1 MASTD
6 SALLSQTI
14 LSLTESKIRELE
26 KQRNAYEARKTDILQ
41 NSKRSPDIHER
52 IHLLLSAVDELQP
65 ELTQDPA
72 VTNIRRYLQQAQYD
86 SSIPKEKLEG
96 FEKCLVEKLNM
107 RSAKLA
113 MADLYSRLL
122 MEWVDPPVPSD
133 KKANADVNVDID
145 ESSPS
150 IGELDLLADERQK
163 QGLKKLCDTFEA
175 AVFTPVDT
183 NEGDIHAFL
192 NKLFPG
198 EKGAKSL
205 GDLRKEI
212 RKETTEQWEQDEP
225 FNVTTLSAC
234 IRGLAMEDLLSEERQ
249 VMLKSFLSNELAL
262 NEIADVLNFRYADLK
277 NWGWHAG
284 EGGIPVLPRPQWN
297 GRYRIWMDE
306 DVLQTIFVQYI
317 GVKLC
322 NRLKKVLRWFVETSD
337 LWRWSTR
344 PQMTEREGLRR
355 EYYLGSRRLSGG
367 VTGQRRSEFIN
378 TYFLS
383 RLPATQETLIERGG
397 AYDDDDDDDDGDDGD
412 DDDSDDD
419 DDETSPREDE
429 RNIKQKLLRKLATE
443 TLLHR
448 QLYGGAAVVQSD
460 LKWYGTCL
468 SHSTIFAVMRFM
480 GFSEDWVSFFKKY
493 LESPL
498 NMDQASEN
506 REQKGPRT
514 RRCGVPVAH
523 ASEKFLG
530 ELVLFFMDFAVNRET
545 GMLLYRQH
553 DDLWL
558 CGEPAPCAHAWEV
571 IQEYAQVTGLTFNHE
586 KTGSVYLSNAKDPDI
601 ASRLPRGPV
610 KFGFL
615 KLDGESGDWVIDQTQ
630 VDAHVQQ
637 LQMQLK
643 NCNNVAIS
651 WIRTWNSCIGRFFKS
666 TFGLPANCFGGP
678 HVDSILASY
687 EKMNKTLFMDTD
699 APTVTDHL
707 RQMIRSR
714 FEISNIDTIPDAF
727 FFLPEKLGGL
737 ALRNPFIAILLIRDG
752 IQFKPTKFLDDFKK
766 HEFERYV
773 SDQKDF
779 NNESDRTLNYRLQ
792 DVNEAG
798 KPPIIS
804 QSEQRTFMSF
814 DEWSKFRE
822 STSYDLCH
830 CYKQLLGVPREHRV
844 KLTQATE
851 AALTH
856 ARRVVDLGHLDEEEK
871 WILQLY
877 SEDLTRDFGGLS
889 IVDKKFLPLGL
900 LAMIREKRVKWQMV
914 L

>member
-1 MASTD
+1 MASTN

-26 KQRNAYEARKTDILQ
+26 KQRSAYENRKTDILQ
-41 NSKRSPDIHER
+41 NSKRRPDIHER
-52 IHLLLSAVDELQP
+52 INLLLSAVAELQP

-72 VTNIRRYLQQAQYD
+72 VTSIRRYLQQAQYD
-86 SSIPKEKLEG
+86 SSIPKEKLER
-96 FEKCLVEKLNM
+96 FEKCLVEKLNI

-133 KKANADVNVDID
+133 KNGNANDNVDID
-145 ESSPS
+145 ASSPS
-150 IGELDLLADERQK
+150 AEELGLLADERQK
-163 QGLKKLCDTFEA
+163 QGLKKLCDAFEA
-175 AVFTPVDT
+175 VVFTPVDT

-198 EKGAKSL
+198 EKGAKAL
-205 GDLRKEI
+205 ENLRKEI
-212 RKETTEQWEQDEP
+212 REETTEQWEQDEP

-234 IRGLAMEDLLSEERQ
+234 IWGLTMEDLLSEERQ
-249 VMLKSFLSNELAL
+249 VMLKSFLDNELAL

-277 NWGWHAG
+277 NWGWHAV

-306 DVLQTIFVQYI
+306 DVLQTIFIQYI

-322 NRLKKVLRWFVETSD
+322 NRLKEVLRRFVETSD
-337 LWRWSTR
+337 LWKWSTR
-344 PQMTEREGLRR
+344 PEMTEREGLRR
-355 EYYLGSRRLSGG
+355 EYYLGSRRLSEG
-367 VTGQRRSEFIN
+367 VMVQRRSEFIN
-378 TYFLS
+378 SYFLS
-383 RLPATQETLIERGG
+383 QMPATLETLTERGG
-397 AYDDDDDDDDGDDGD
+397 AYDDDDDY
-412 DDDSDDD
+412 SDDD
-419 DDETSPREDE
+419 NDDDEPSPREGE
-429 RNIKQKLLRKLATE
+429 KNIKQKLLRKLATE

-460 LKWYGTCL
+460 LKWYGTSL
-468 SHSTIFAVMRFM
+468 SHSTIFAVMRFV
-480 GFSEDWVSFFKKY
+480 GFSEDWISFFKKY

-514 RRCGVPVAH
+514 RRCGVPAAH

-530 ELVLFFMDFAVNRET
+530 ELVLFFMDMAVNRET
-545 GMLLYRQH
+545 GMLLYRHH

-571 IQEYAQVTGLTFNHE
+571 IQKYAQVTGLRFNHE
-586 KTGSVYLSNAKDPDI
+586 KTGSVYLSSAKDAGI
-601 ASRLPRGPV
+601 VSRLPRGPV

-615 KLDGESGDWVIDQTQ
+615 TLDGESGDWVIDQAQ

-637 LQMQLK
+637 LQLQLK
-643 NCNNVAIS
+643 NCDNVAIS

-666 TFGLPANCFGGP
+666 TFGLPANCFGGS

-687 EKMNKTLFMDTD
+687 EKMNKTLFKSPD

-707 RQMIRSR
+707 RQMICSR
-714 FEISNIDTIPDAF
+714 FEISNIGTIPDAF
-727 FFLPEKLGGL
+727 FFLPEELGGL
-737 ALRNPFIAILLIRDG
+737 ALRNPFIAILLIRDS
-752 IQFKPTKFLDDFKK
+752 IQFEPTKFLDDYKK
-766 HEFERYV
+766 REFEQYL

-779 NNESDRTLNYRLQ
+779 NNESDRTLNRRLQ
-792 DVNEAG
+792 NVNEAG
-798 KPPIIS
+798 KPSTIS
-804 QSEQRTFMSF
+804 QSEERTFLSF

-822 STSYDLCH
+822 STSYDLCY
-830 CYKQLLGVPREHRV
+830 CYEQLLGVPGEHRV
-844 KLTQATE
+844 KLTQETE
-851 AALTH
+851 AALSR
-856 ARRVVDLGHLDEEEK
+856 ARKVVDLGNLNEEEK

-877 SEDLTRDFGGLS
+877 SEDLIRDFGGLS

-914 L
+914 P

>member
-14 LSLTESKIRELE
+14 LSLTDSKVRELE
-26 KQRNAYEARKTDILQ
+26 KQRNAYETRKTDILQ
-41 NSKRSPDIHER
+41 TSNSHPDIHER
-52 IHLLLSAVDELQP
+52 ISLLLSAVNELQT
-65 ELTQDPA
+65 ESTQDPA
-72 VTNIRRYLQQAQYD
+72 LTSIRRYLQQAQHD
-86 SSIPKEKLEG
+86 SSIPKKKLEG
-96 FEKCLVEKLNM
+96 FEKCLVERLNT

-133 KKANADVNVDID
+133 KNANAD
-145 ESSPS
+145 
-150 IGELDLLADERQK
+150 ELDLLADERQK

-175 AVFTPVDT
+175 VVFTPVDT

-198 EKGAKSL
+198 EKGAKAL
-205 GDLRKEI
+205 EDLRQEI
-212 RKETTEQWEQDEP
+212 REETTEQWKEDEP

-234 IRGLAMEDLLSEERQ
+234 IRGLTMEDLLSEERQ
-249 VMLKSFLSNELAL
+249 VMLKSLLDNELAL

-277 NWGWHAG
+277 NWDWHAG

-322 NRLKKVLRWFVETSD
+322 NRFKEVLRRFVETSD
-337 LWRWSTR
+337 LWKWSTR
-344 PQMTEREGLRR
+344 PSMTEHEELRR
-355 EYYLGSRRLSGG
+355 EYYLGSRGASGG
-367 VTGQRRSEFIN
+367 VKDRRRSEFIKS
-378 TYFLS
+378 YFLS
-383 RLPATQETLIERGG
+383 QLPATQETLIERGG
-397 AYDDDDDDDDGDDGD
+397 AYDDDY
-412 DDDSDDD
+412 SDDD
-419 DDETSPREDE
+419 DDYGDDDDDEPSPREDE
-429 RNIKQKLLRKLATE
+429 KNIKQKLLRKLATE
-443 TLLHR
+443 ILFHR
-448 QLYGGAAVVQSD
+448 QLYGGAAIVQSD

-468 SHSTIFAVMRFM
+468 SHSTIFAVMRFV
-480 GFSEDWVSFFKKY
+480 GFSEDWISFFKKY

-506 REQKGPRT
+506 RDQKGPRT

-530 ELVLFFMDFAVNRET
+530 ELVLFFMDMAVNQET

-571 IQEYAQVTGLTFNHE
+571 IQEFAQVTGLTINYE
-586 KTGSVYLSNAKDPDI
+586 KTGSVYLSSVKDAGI
-601 ASRLPRGPV
+601 VSRLPRGPV

-615 KLDGESGDWVIDQTQ
+615 TLDSESGDWVIDQTQ

-643 NCNNVAIS
+643 NCDNVAIS

-687 EKMNKTLFMDTD
+687 EKMNKTLFKNPD

-714 FEISNIDTIPDAF
+714 FELSNIDTIPDAF

-766 HEFERYV
+766 REFERYL
-773 SDQKDF
+773 SDQEDF
-779 NNESDRTLNYRLQ
+779 NNMTDRSLNYRLQ
-792 DVNEAG
+792 NVNEAG
-798 KPPIIS
+798 KPPLIPH
-804 QSEQRTFMSF
+804 SEQRTFMSF

-822 STSYDLCH
+822 TSSYDLRN
-830 CYKQLLGVPREHRV
+830 CYVKLLGVPTEQRV

-851 AALTH
+851 AALTR
-856 ARRVVDLGHLDEEEK
+856 ARKVVDLGNLDEEEK

-877 SEDLTRDFGGLS
+877 SEDLIRDFGGLS